1 MELLIAVTLLSL
13 VSVGMMFALRIGL
26 NTYGKAQSHLMDNR
40 RVAGAQRI
48 LTDELAGMVPVEAP
62 CGGNKDGPK
71 TPFFQGDPQVIRL
84 VSTYS
89 LQEGWR
95 GHPQILEIFVMPGDG
110 GVRLVV
116 NEIPYYHPTQAGR
129 LCTGPGRYVGV
140 SPSEKSFVLADKLAI
155 CTFSYLQ
162 QPENLMEYPTWVQ
175 VFTEKRSWP
184 KAVRIQ
190 MRALQADLSRLQPIS
205 VVMPLRIHRTPEMPY
220 VDE

>member
-1 MELLIAVTLLSL
+1 
-13 VSVGMMFALRIGL
+13 
-26 NTYGKAQSHLMDNR
+26 
-40 RVAGAQRI
+40 
-48 LTDELAGMVPVEAP
+48 
-62 CGGNKDGPK
+62 
-71 TPFFQGDPQVIRL
+71 
-84 VSTYS
+84 
-89 LQEGWR
+89 
-95 GHPQILEIFVMPGDG
+95 
-110 GVRLVV
+110 
-116 NEIPYYHPTQAGR
+116 
-129 LCTGPGRYVGV
+129 VGV